1 VENLIIDALARV
13 DEIHAAISND
23 NVIPEV
29 SPDAEEAMEVDA
41 DDMEE
46 TIWETTQPVWEGCS
60 INRLQAG
67 IVFMN
72 MCNLYGVP
80 NTFLDELLTF
90 LSVDLLPRGNNLTRN
105 SYETKQMV
113 TKMGLPRFVPG
124 SNKIPV
130 KVLRYF
136 PIIFTFLEIL

>member
-113 TKMGLPRFVPG
+113 TKMGLFKFIVG
-124 SNKIPV
+124 
-130 KVLRYF
+130 
-136 PIIFTFLEIL
+136 